1 MSEETPSV
9 SLDSLDLA
17 ALLSSR
23 VCHDVINPVGAIL
36 NGLEVMEDDKSPETQ
51 EFAISLIR
59 NSAKLASGKLQFCRI
74 AFGAAGSAGA
84 SVDLGDA
91 EKVSRGFIDTDKVQL
106 TWNAPRLLLAKNKV
120 KLLLNLVGIATA
132 SLLRGGSIVVDLT
145 DDGAETT
152 TMSVT
157 ARGPM
162 VKVPAH
168 TEDLI
173 AGRSATGTV
182 DAHSIQPYYA
192 GLVARAS
199 NMAVTVEQSE
209 GGLALKAASI
219 TA

>member
-1 MSEETPSV
+1 MSQETQTV
-9 SLDSLDLA
+9 TLDALDLA

-51 EFAISLIR
+51 DFAISLIR
-59 NSAKLASGKLQFCRI
+59 NSAKVASGKLQFCRI

-91 EKVSRGFIDTDKVQL
+91 EKVTRGFIDNDKIQL

-120 KLLLNLVGIATA
+120 KLLLNLVAIAA
-132 SLLRGGSIVVDLT
+132 AALLRGGAITVDLV
-145 DDGAETT
+145 DDGTNT
-152 TMSVT
+152 TMAVI

-162 VKVPAH
+162 VKLPAH
-168 TEDLI
+168 TTDLI
-173 AGRSATGTV
+173 AGVSASGVV

-199 NMAVTVEQSE
+199 GMTVTVEQSDD
-209 GGLALKAASI
+209 GLALRAAS
-219 TA
+219 TAA

>member
-1 MSEETPSV
+1 MSEEPQTV
-9 SLDSLDLA
+9 ALDSLDLA

-74 AFGAAGSAGA
+74 AFGAAGSAGS

-91 EKVSRGFIDTDKVQL
+91 EKVTRGFIDAEKIQV

-120 KLLLNLVGIATA
+120 KLLLNLVAIGSA
-132 SLLRGGSIVVDLT
+132 SLLRGGTLVVDLT
-145 DDGAETT
+145 DDGTNTELA
-152 TMSVT
+152 VT

-162 VKVPAH
+162 VRLPPH
-168 TEDLI
+168 TADLI
-173 AGRSATGTV
+173 AGQSTTGSV

-192 GLVARAS
+192 GLVARAAGMS
-199 NMAVTVEQSE
+199 VSVVLSDD
-209 GGLALKAASI
+209 GLVLKAMPA